1 MPARRKPAG
10 RLADTRTARDARLP
24 RDPGRLR
31 VTPARRPFPIPRHV
45 RTMRATAISASKP
58 SVIAQASHTPWMPR
72 PPRFG
77 TISTSGTNSSNGR
90 ASASSAAKPP
100 FPNDWNSV
108 MPITMTPIA
117 R

>member
-31 VTPARRPFPIPRHV
+31 VTPARPFPIPRHV

>member
-31 VTPARRPFPIPRHV
+31 VTPARHV